1 MSGFFC
7 VAVCL
12 AIRSHPT
19 GLPFPAYFPFDT
31 LEASVA
37 KSARLV
43 PPLAAEFHSL
53 SPTAASS
60 LLSRFSFDEQTPP
73 VPDTNDSPI
82 HVSIPKYSPPAVGP
96 GNLIDVATALQ
107 YTDMNGLAP
116 LASFINDFAL
126 NHLHGGRIPYSNP
139 GILLTCGNTDGLGKA
154 ISLLGERG
162 DNMLVEDFTYPNSI
176 QTAAPYG
183 IGIVP
188 IGMDVEGIRSD
199 GPGGLRDILEHWDSR
214 VQGRRPHLMYTVTVG
229 QNPTG
234 STLSL
239 ARRRAIYA
247 LCERFDII
255 IIEDDPYWYLQFT
268 STPFSSTPRPGKYP
282 FLESL
287 TPSFMT
293 LDTAGRVIRLDTFSK
308 TIAPG
313 CRLGWITA
321 QPEFITRL
329 TDITSSSTYAPSGF
343 SQAFVITLLH
353 NWGMSGWVD
362 WLAALRD
369 VYALRKDNMCVA
381 LAKHASTPTTHD
393 DDADDAVVVATKPM
407 YEFVSPDGGM
417 FVWVRVR
424 IEEHPAYKSFTRSR
438 TKLEMMTALWGFV
451 ADTQLAL
458 PCPGWIFAASERI
471 KQREAAEMMRFCF
484 AAVEEVEVGE
494 ATERWGRGVQ
504 VFWGM
509 SEGDIVAWLE
519 GKKEKGDVAEGVVG
533 VGWANREY

>member
-1 MSGFFC
+1 M
-7 VAVCL
+7 AK
-12 AIRSHPT
+12 
-19 GLPFPAYFPFDT
+19 PARF
-31 LEASVA
+31 
-37 KSARLV
+37 V
-43 PPLAAEFHSL
+43 PPLAAEFHSV
-53 SPTAASS
+53 SPTTASP
-60 LLSRFSFDEQTPP
+60 LLSRFSFSAEQTLP
-73 VPDTNDSPI
+73 VPDTNSSPI
-82 HVSIPKYSPPAVGP
+82 HISIPKVSPPSADP
-96 GNLIDVATALQ
+96 GAQIDVATALQ
-107 YTDMNGLAP
+107 YTNMNGLAP
-116 LASFINDFAL
+116 LASFIADFTL

-139 GILLTCGNTDGLGKA
+139 GIILTCGNTDGLGKA
-154 ISLLGERG
+154 INLLGERG

-188 IGMDVEGIRSD
+188 IGMDAEGIRPD

-234 STLSL
+234 GTLSL

-255 IIEDDPYWYLQFT
+255 IIEDDPYWYLQYT
-268 STPFSSTPRPGKYP
+268 STPFSTARPGKYP

-287 TPSFMT
+287 TPSFIT

-329 TDITSSSTYAPSGF
+329 RYISESSSATPSGF
-343 SQAFVITLLH
+343 SQAFVATLLH
-353 NWGMSGWVD
+353 SWGMGGWVD

-369 VYALRKDNMCVA
+369 VYALRKTNMCA
-381 LAKHASTPTTHD
+381 LLTKHAFTSTMHD
-393 DDADDAVVVATKPM
+393 SDSDDTVVVATRPM

-424 IEEHPAYKSFTRSR
+424 IEEHPAYKSFTRRR
-438 TKLEMMTALWGFV
+438 TKLEMMTALWMFV
-451 ADTQLAL
+451 AETQLSL
-458 PCPGWIFAASERI
+458 PCPGWTFAGSEKI
-471 KQREAAEMMRFCF
+471 KEGKAAEMMRFCF

-494 ATERWGRGVQ
+494 ATERWGKGVQ

-509 SEGDIVAWLE
+509 DEGEIVAWLKGSKE
-519 GKKEKGDVAEGVVG
+519 KKESGEVVKGVVG
-533 VGWANREY
+533 VGGAKW